1 MPVKWHLPY
10 DAEADSK
17 GDVWTASMLSDRII
31 RLNPKTGDT
40 VTYLFPDTTNVRR
53 VFIDKATDALWIGNN
68 LGNSIYKVEALD

>member
-1 MPVKWHLPY
+1 MPY

-31 RLNPKTGDT
+31 RLTPRTGDT

-53 VFIDKATDALWIGNN
+53 VFIDKATDALWIGSN